1 MILTEEIMSH
11 DMILTGE
18 IMSHDMIL
26 TEEIMSH
33 VRQMLSTR
41 ANSI

>member
-1 MILTEEIMSH
+1 MILTE
-11 DMILTGE
+11 E

-33 VRQMLSTR
+33 DTYRGDNVT
-41 ANSI
+41 